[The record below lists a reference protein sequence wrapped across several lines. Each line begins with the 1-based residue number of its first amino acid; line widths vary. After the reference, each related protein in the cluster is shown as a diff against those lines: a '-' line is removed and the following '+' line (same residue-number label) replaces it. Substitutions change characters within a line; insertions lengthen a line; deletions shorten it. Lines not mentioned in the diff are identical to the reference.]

1 MSQTGEH
8 TYYMVRCQKRV
19 LPTHKMWLKIHYP
32 NMSNK
37 CNPSWNRFK
46 TSLDKENWYR
56 NH

>member
-8 TYYMVRCQKRV
+8 PYYMVRCQKRV

-46 TSLDKENWYR
+46 TSLDKEDWYR